1 MRAFVTGADG
11 FAGQWLLHSLLEAGD
26 EAAGASRAQR
36 LPLSTLAA
44 DEARHV
50 RWYCVDVRDGAVLCA
65 ALADWKPDTVF
76 HLAAQT
82 FVPAS
87 VKDPLE
93 TFDINLLGTARV
105 LESCRSSA
113 PDATTVIIGSGDAY
127 GEVGAAQLP
136 IREDVPL
143 QPRSPYAASKAAA
156 EVIALQ
162 YARAGWLKVVVLRP
176 FNHTGPGQSAQFAI
190 PSFAQQIA
198 DIKKKRVDPVLLT
211 GDLSARRDLTDVRDI
226 VEAYRL
232 AALSAKSGSVY
243 NVCSGSAVS
252 MQEIVDELI
261 GIAGIK
267 VRVALDATRLR
278 GSDIALIYGDATA
291 LRANTGWQPR
301 IPLRRTLA
309 DVLAFFSS
317 QRQQP

>member
-1 MRAFVTGADG
+1 MRR
-11 FAGQWLLHSLLEAGD
+11 
-26 EAAGASRAQR
+26 RAHLGR
-36 LPLSTLAA
+36 SGC
-44 DEARHV
+44 RFR
-50 RWYCVDVRDGAVLCA
+50 RWQQT
-65 ALADWKPDTVF
+65 DWKPDTVF

-176 FNHTGPGQSAQFAI
+176 FNHTGPGQSTQFAI